1 MVRLLLLAITVVP
14 IRFGLL
20 FLSDYAGTLAML
32 EALTRLRHA
41 IYHHTLCLGTLAFR
55 TVNTTEAVSVSSR
68 LEAIGE
74 HRILVNRCDIY

>member
-41 IYHHTLCLGTLAFR
+41 IYHHTLCLGRFI
-55 TVNTTEAVSVSSR
+55 R
-68 LEAIGE
+68 LM
-74 HRILVNRCDIY
+74 RILSYVVPIS